1 MIRNVRES
9 IRKLIRDQEG
19 ATLSE
24 VLVAELIGGIVLTAA
39 AAVMMISFNSSA
51 RVSDKV
57 NAASQGRNAVELT
70 QQRLRS
76 QTCLF
81 PQEYSVNGVVPDSGG
96 QRSFVHANPNR
107 MIFIG
112 DIGNAGGS
120 TAVAGSVGYRPQL
133 RFIWFDAGPTTGRY
147 AGRKGKLLEGSRST
161 TNTAIPFN
169 FDLSPV
175 SGVGAFDAMAS
186 TASADTVTASSQT
199 VMAEGV
205 TNEVTA
211 SNVPIPFFRYYN
223 VAGVE
228 LPQSGGALPTSSLG
242 AINRVNV
249 TFKILGE
256 SGTDQKTTSS
266 GGKLDRRTASFST
279 DVYVRT
285 SVDGCN

>member
-1 MIRNVRES
+1 MNKLREWIRE
-9 IRKLIRDQEG
+9 QEG

-51 RVSDKV
+51 RVSDKI
-57 NAASQGRNAVELT
+57 NAASQGRNALELT

-76 QTCLF
+76 QTCMF
-81 PQEYSVNGVVPDSGG
+81 PQEFSVNSIIPDSGG
-96 QRSFVHANPNR
+96 QRSFVHANPSK
-107 MIFIG
+107 MIFVG
-112 DIGNAGGS
+112 DIGGTGGS

-133 RFIWFDAGPTTGRY
+133 RYIWFDAGPTTGRF
-147 AGRKGKLLEGSRST
+147 AGRRGKLMEGWKNT
-161 TNTAIPFN
+161 TNTTIPYNFN
-169 FDLSPV
+169 LSPLT
-175 SGVGAFDAMAS
+175 GVGAFDAMAS
-186 TASADTVTASSQT
+186 ITNANNVTVTGQT

-211 SNVPIPFFRYYN
+211 SNVTIPFFRYYN
-223 VAGVE
+223 VAGTE
-228 LPQSGGALPTSSLG
+228 LPQSGGSLPTASLG

-249 TFKILGE
+249 TFKILAE
-256 SGTDQKTTSS
+256 SGKDFKSTGSN
-266 GGKLDRRTASFST
+266 GKIDRRTASFSS